1 MRGLSPHTAACV
13 VVTGACRR
21 GGGGRAGGSVGVV
34 LLMVVLMVVVRDHRR
49 QWSSLRPGSPRQTA
63 GRPAGAALEPTQT
76 GQQVSNSGPDR
87 WDT

>member
-1 MRGLSPHTAACV
+1 M

-34 LLMVVLMVVVRDHRR
+34 LMVVVRDHRR
-49 QWSSLRPGSPRQTA
+49 QRSSLRPGSPRQTA
-63 GRPAGAALEPTQT
+63 GRQAGEQAGAAPEPTQT